1 MGIRYGFTADSTLS
15 LQTQQDWVGL
25 LIDEATSTE
34 DQKRILRAIER
45 LKLDRTVVQTLI
57 GKLNRIAPLDL
68 LSAIEAV
75 ARLRDDSID
84 RQLLEA
90 LPNNPASKTLMIESV
105 TELFKDRSAEVQ
117 ELVQRRWSL

>member
-1 MGIRYGFTADSTLS
+1 M
-15 LQTQQDWVGL
+15 

-68 LSAIEAV
+68 LSVIEAV
-75 ARLRDDSID
+75 ARLRDDTID

-117 ELVQRRWSL
+117 VLVQKRWNL